1 MIKFK
6 GRSVMKQH
14 VPKKP
19 IKRGLKVWVRADSDN
34 GFVCEYQVYCGK
46 EKRSETGLESRVVR
60 DLTRTIVRKK
70 TITYTVI
77 TFLQA
82 FHFLRIC

>member
-6 GRSVMKQH
+6 GRSVMKQY

-19 IKRGLKVWVRADSDN
+19 IKRGFKVRVRADSDN

-46 EKRSETGLESRVVR
+46 EKRSETGLESRVVQ
-60 DLTRTIVRKK
+60 DLKALLEK

>member
-1 MIKFK
+1 MI
-6 GRSVMKQH
+6 QY

-19 IKRGLKVWVRADSDN
+19 IKRGFKVWVRADSDN
-34 GFVCEYQVYCGK
+34 GFVCEYQVYCRK
-46 EKRSETGLESRVVR
+46 EIRNRTRVTGCPRLKKKHC
-60 DLTRTIVRKK
+60 RKK

-77 TFLQA
+77 TYLQA